1 MSFDL
6 PQLPDNWD
14 YRPLGECVL
23 NGSISYGVVQPGQA
37 LEVGVPMVRVNNFFD
52 GDIDLTQLMKISPEV
67 EKAYTRTR
75 LKGGEVLLTLVGS
88 VGQVAIAPETLSGF
102 NVARAISVIHP
113 ISDIGPDWIAICLRS
128 PLSQYLLN
136 SRANTTVQTTI
147 NLKDLK
153 ALPIPLPPK
162 NIRNNI
168 TSTISALDLRVK
180 LLRETN
186 ATLEAIAQALFKS
199 WFVDFDPVHAK
210 QQGRAPEGM
219 DESTAALFPDSFE
232 ESEVGVVPKGWR
244 VGSIGNLA
252 SVRGGFAYKSSDFSD
267 EGLPVLKIKNI
278 VGDGTVDANDV
289 QRISSAMAE
298 KTTRFGLKDGDV
310 LMAMTGA
317 TIGKVGI
324 VVTLNNEVPYL
335 NQRVAKFEEG
345 KETGNN
351 SWLIFTAFQNAFMSD
366 QIVNAASGS
375 AQPNI
380 STTGIESATLI
391 VPNNIMVLKAFDSIV
406 APLFLLWV
414 NNQKQ
419 GKTLAAL
426 RDTLLPRLISGQL
439 RIAEAEDAAE
449 EATA

>member
-1 MSFDL
+1 MHLFARSLGDLGMSSEWESGKLGDFIELKRGYDL
-6 PQLPDNWD
+6 PQAKRVAGAVPLLSSSGLSD
-14 YRPLGECVL
+14 YHNVAMVKGP
-23 NGSISYGVVQPGQA
+23 GVVTGRY
-37 LEVGVPMVRVNNFFD
+37 GT
-52 GDIDLTQLMKISPEV
+52 I
-67 EKAYTRTR
+67 
-75 LKGGEVLLTLVGS
+75 
-88 VGQVAIAPETLSGF
+88 GQVYYVEDDFWPLNTTLYVKDFKGNHPKFIHYFLKTVDFFAYSDKAAVPGV
-102 NVARAISVIHP
+102 NRNHLHEARCVVP
-113 ISDIGPDWIAICLRS
+113 
-128 PLSQYLLN
+128 PLSEQIEI
-136 SRANTTVQTTI
+136 AA
-147 NLKDLK
+147 
-153 ALPIPLPPK
+153 ALGVFDDRI
-162 NIRNNI
+162 
-168 TSTISALDLRVK
+168 A

-186 ATLEAIAQALFKS
+186 ATLEAIAQALFNS

-219 DESTAALFPDSFE
+219 DEATAALFPDSFE

-289 QRISSAMAE
+289 QRISPAMAE

-380 STTGIESATLI
+380 STTGIESARLI

-419 GKTLAAL
+419 EKILAAL

-439 RIAEAEDAAE
+439 RIPEAEVTIE
-449 EATA
+449 EVTA